1 MKKWEFIYKDAFI
14 RNYVA
19 NITGKQ
25 DFVQGIRNINH
36 LVENARKQNIDLNG
50 FYGLL
55 FHNPTKLQLYLKNKI
70 SLQELERLMK
80 NNEPTTTNTTNRQT
94 VL

>member
-1 MKKWEFIYKDAFI
+1 MEIWEFIYKDAFI

-19 NITGKQ
+19 NLTGKQ
-25 DFVQGIRNINH
+25 DFVQGVRNINH
-36 LVENARKQNIDLNG
+36 LIENAQKQNINLND

-55 FHNPTKLQLYLKNKI
+55 FHNPAKLRLYLENKI

-80 NNEPTTTNTTNRQT
+80 NNESTPTNTTNRQT
-94 VL
+94 IL